1 MTQAAGTAVGTGVE
15 AAHRSFTLGGNA
27 GRMIHGDIDTP
38 AGVVAGRCIL
48 LPAFGL
54 TKLDLLVMA
63 YYLLV
68 NGFEVVRFD
77 PTCHVGESDGDVGDF
92 RLGTLA
98 HDVERVVERYAD
110 ADTAVV
116 GISLS
121 SRAAFRALAD
131 VGLKGL
137 FLLSPVVHTRQTLF
151 EVCGEDLIGQH
162 LDDSAP
168 EVYSILDM
176 TVARAFCED
185 CVVGRFDSLASTQ
198 DDARRVVAPTCLIV
212 GSQDRWVAPE
222 DVAQVADVMPTCRL
236 VTLDGANHQM
246 FRSPVMFQAYLAAL
260 LQGLCSAYGL
270 AGEPVLP
277 RFAEVVRYVNADK
290 RQRRDAEALCD

>member
-1 MTQAAGTAVGTGVE
+1 MTQAAGNAVAARGE
-15 AAHRSFTLGGNA
+15 AAHRSFTLGGEA
-27 GRMIHGDIDTP
+27 GRTIRGDIDTP
-38 AGVVAGRCIL
+38 AGVVVGRCIL

-77 PTCHVGESDGDVGDF
+77 PTCHVGDSDGDVGDF

-98 HDVERVVERYAD
+98 CDVERVAAHHAD

-121 SRAAFRALAD
+121 SRAAFRALAGVD
-131 VGLKGL
+131 LKGL
-137 FLLSPVVHTRQTLF
+137 FLLAPVVHTRQTLF

-162 LDDSAP
+162 LEGSAP
-168 EVYSILDM
+168 EAYSILDM
-176 TVARAFCED
+176 MVARAFCED
-185 CVVGRFDSLASTQ
+185 CVAGRFDSLASTQ
-198 DDARRVVAPTCLIV
+198 DDARRVAAPTCLVV

-222 DVAQVADVMPTCRL
+222 DVAQVADVMPACRL
-236 VTLDGANHQM
+236 ITLDGANHQM
-246 FRSPVMFQAYLAAL
+246 FRSPVMFQAYLAVL
-260 LQGLCSAYGL
+260 LQELRSAYGQV
-270 AGEPVLP
+270 GEPVLP
-277 RFAEVVRYVNADK
+277 RFAEVVRYVNAAK